1 MLLVFICSQFLVRL
15 ICLFIRFFLG
25 RVKYSGHILYLEN
38 FPEENSG
45 YQYRAAKWAKLL
57 SEDGGSVSVFTTN
70 QHPSLYDFNLQ
81 HHSLYLSK
89 CLWIRFFQC
98 IAARKFETVI
108 VRRELLLYN
117 DYGNLFMERF
127 LLSIHPNVILDFDD
141 DIAAAKNQPK
151 PITSWFGKLMAENG
165 NKFNDSLRL
174 YKKFIVASDYLR
186 NKIKH
191 ENPSIVD
198 EKICV
203 IPTCVDYNIY
213 PPKMYDS
220 AKKCLSLGWIGGNQ
234 NYFLIEGL
242 LPVLEELSQTFDFNL
257 IIIGGKPFTQKTSF
271 ETIFYP
277 WSLAT
282 EVDNIRKIDIGLMPL
297 HETTVGKGKG
307 GFKLIQYMGL
317 GVVSVAS
324 AVTINTQIIDD
335 KKNSFLVHNPSDW
348 KEVLA
353 YLLSNTNI
361 LPKIGTKARDK
372 IHQQF
377 TFQANFRKYKTFVF
391 GH

>member
-1 MLLVFICSQFLVRL
+1 
-15 ICLFIRFFLG
+15 
-25 RVKYSGHILYLEN
+25 
-38 FPEENSG
+38 
-45 YQYRAAKWAKLL
+45 
-57 SEDGGSVSVFTTN
+57 
-70 QHPSLYDFNLQ
+70 
-81 HHSLYLSK
+81 
-89 CLWIRFFQC
+89 
-98 IAARKFETVI
+98 
-108 VRRELLLYN
+108 
-117 DYGNLFMERF
+117 
-127 LLSIHPNVILDFDD
+127 
-141 DIAAAKNQPK
+141 
-151 PITSWFGKLMAENG
+151 
-165 NKFNDSLRL
+165 
-174 YKKFIVASDYLR
+174 
-186 NKIKH
+186 
-191 ENPSIVD
+191 
-198 EKICV
+198 
-203 IPTCVDYNIY
+203 
-213 PPKMYDS
+213 
-220 AKKCLSLGWIGGNQ
+220 
-234 NYFLIEGL
+234 L